1 MALSPTTTLAE
12 IASAYPALTR
22 ELERR
27 GLDYCCG
34 GQRSL
39 DEACRQ
45 QGLSAE
51 AVAAEL
57 SALPLAAEP
66 PAEWQHLDPAELV
79 DHLETTH
86 HRYLKEELPRLSELA
101 DKVSQAHGQR
111 HPELIRVAKI
121 LAEIRADLEPHLRKE
136 EEVLFPMARTLAT
149 ATALPSF
156 ACGSIGNLIAVME
169 AEHTVVG
176 GLLEQLRQ
184 LTGNYTAPADTC
196 ASTRALMDGLA
207 GLEADLHLHVH
218 KENNHLF
225 PALIALEEVLCG

>member
-1 MALSPTTTLAE
+1 MALSPNTTLAA
-12 IASAYPALTR
+12 IASAYPALAR

-45 QGLSAE
+45 QGLNAE
-51 AVAAEL
+51 VVAAEL

-66 PAEWQHLDPAELV
+66 PEEWQHLDPAELV
-79 DHLETTH
+79 DHIETTH
-86 HRYLKEELPRLSELA
+86 HRYLKKELPRLSELA

-111 HPELIRVAKI
+111 HPELIRVAKV
-121 LAEIRADLEPHLRKE
+121 LTEIRSDLEPHLRKE
-136 EEVLFPMARTLAT
+136 EEVFFPMARTLAP
-149 ATALPSF
+149 ATALSSF
-156 ACGSIGNLIAVME
+156 ACGSIANSVTVME
-169 AEHTVVG
+169 AEHTAVG

-196 ASTRALMDGLA
+196 ASTSSLMAGLA
-207 GLEADLHLHVH
+207 ELESDLHAHVH

-225 PALIALEEVLCG
+225 PALIAIEERLCG